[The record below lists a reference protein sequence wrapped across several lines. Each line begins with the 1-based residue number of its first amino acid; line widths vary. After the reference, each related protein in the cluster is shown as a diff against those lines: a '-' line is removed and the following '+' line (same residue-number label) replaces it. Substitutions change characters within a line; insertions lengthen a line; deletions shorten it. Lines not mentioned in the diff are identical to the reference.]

1 MPKVGVKIPKE
12 QRKMPILSTNKLVR
26 LSHFCMLAPSLKN
39 HHQKKTHCWCPRLVH
54 WCGNYT
60 SGAAKYQY
68 HINNINI
75 KYFWGP
81 LNINNIK
88 DFGDLDHDD
97 DMMTPSKL
105 P

>member
-39 HHQKKTHCWCPRLVH
+39 HHQKKTHCWCPRLIH

-60 SGAAKYQY
+60 LGAAKYQY
-68 HINNINI
+68 QAKSDI
-75 KYFWGP
+75 
-81 LNINNIK
+81 
-88 DFGDLDHDD
+88 
-97 DMMTPSKL
+97 
-105 P
+105 